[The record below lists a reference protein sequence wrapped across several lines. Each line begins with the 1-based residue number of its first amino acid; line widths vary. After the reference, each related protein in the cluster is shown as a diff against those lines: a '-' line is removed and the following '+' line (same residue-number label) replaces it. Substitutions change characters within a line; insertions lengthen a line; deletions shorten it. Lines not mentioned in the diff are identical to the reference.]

1 MNISSFMG
9 LQTTLRGLLA
19 QQRGLDVTTHNIGN
33 ANTVGYTRQEATLV
47 AATPLT
53 LGSGGT
59 AATHNGGFLGQGVE
73 VEDYR
78 RLRDGFLD
86 LQFRG
91 QNTALNQHTA
101 TASALRDVESALA
114 EPGENGINAL
124 LGKFWSAWNDVAK
137 NPESGPA
144 KQALIA
150 QAESLTSAINGL
162 DTRMA
167 NIATQA
173 TAEQARILGPTGP
186 VVAAGKQIAALNS
199 AISEAVSAGRSPND
213 LLDRRDNLLD
223 QLSAYGQV
231 SVTDLGNGS
240 IGVQFGDAATPL
252 TNAAGFAWGDT
263 STPGWTA
270 PAMTAP
276 GGQLG
281 ALAAVGPQI
290 AAYRTQLNDIAI
302 NLRDGVNAIHGTTP
316 AFFTAALGSEAST
329 LAVAATAATV
339 RTTAAGGAGG
349 NDIALAI
356 AALRGKG
363 ADQAYADLVGRIG
376 ADSYSVQR
384 QRDTSAALVQA
395 ADGRRQEIS
404 GVSMDEEMAG
414 MIRFQRGYQASA
426 RAMSTVDELL
436 DVLINRTG
444 RVGL

>member
-1 MNISSFMG
+1 MNVSSFMG

-19 QQRGLDVTTHNIGN
+19 QQRSLDVVTHNIAN

-47 AATPLT
+47 AADPLV
-53 LGSGGT
+53 LDASGT
-59 AATHNGGFLGQGVE
+59 AANNGAFLGQGVE
-73 VEDYR
+73 VDDYR

-86 LQFRG
+86 LQYRA
-91 QNTALNQHTA
+91 QNTALSQQTA
-101 TASALRDVESALA
+101 TAGALRDVEQALA

-124 LGKFWSAWNDVAK
+124 LGKFWSAWSDVAT
-137 NPESGPA
+137 NAESAPA

-150 QAESLTSAINGL
+150 QAQSLATAINTL
-162 DTRMA
+162 DTRMSQVA
-167 NIATQA
+167 AQA
-173 TAEQARILGPTGP
+173 TAEQSRILGDNGP
-186 VVAAGKQIAALNS
+186 VVAVGKQIAALDT

-240 IGVQFGDAATPL
+240 ISVQFGDAATPL
-252 TNAAGFAWGDT
+252 TNGAAFGWGDT
-263 STPGWTA
+263 SVAGWAA
-270 PAMTAP
+270 PAMTSP

-281 ALAAVGPQI
+281 ALIAVGPQI
-290 AAYRTQLNDIAI
+290 AAYRAQLDDLAG
-302 NLRDGVNAIHGTTP
+302 NLRDDVNAIHGTTP
-316 AFFTAALGSEAST
+316 PFFTATAGSEAST

-339 RTTAAGGAGG
+339 RTTATGGAGG
-349 NDIALAI
+349 NEIALAV

-363 ADQAYADLVGRIG
+363 VDQRYADLVGRIG
-376 ADSYSVQR
+376 ADAYAVNR
-384 QRDTSAALVQA
+384 QRETTAALVEA
-395 ADGRRQEIS
+395 AHGRRQELS
-404 GVSMDEEMAG
+404 GVSMDEEMAS

>member
-1 MNISSFMG
+1 MNVSSFMG

-47 AATPLT
+47 AAAPLQ
-53 LGSGGT
+53 LGTSGT
-59 AATHNGGFLGQGVE
+59 SANNGAFLGQGVE
-73 VEDYR
+73 VDDYR

-101 TASALRDVESALA
+101 TASALRDVEAALA
-114 EPGENGINAL
+114 EPGDNGINAL

-144 KQALIA
+144 KQALVT
-150 QAESLTSAINGL
+150 QAESLTSAINTL
-162 DTRMA
+162 DARLAVIAA
-167 NIATQA
+167 NATD
-173 TAEQARILGPTGP
+173 EQARILGPAGP
-186 VVAAGKQIAALNS
+186 VVTAGKQIAALDA
-199 AISEAVSAGRSPND
+199 AIKEAVSAGRSPND

-263 STPGWTA
+263 TVAGWTA

-281 ALAAVGPQI
+281 ALAAVGPKV
-290 AAYRTQLNDIAI
+290 AAYRTQLNEIAI
-302 NLRDGVNAIHGTTP
+302 DLRDDVNAIHGTTP
-316 AFFTAALGSEAST
+316 AFFAATLGSEAST
-329 LAVAATAATV
+329 LSVVATASTV
-339 RTTAAGGAGG
+339 RTTASGGVGG

-356 AALRGKG
+356 AGLRGKT
-363 ADQAYADLVGRIG
+363 ADQAYADLIGRIG
-376 ADSYSVQR
+376 ADSYAVQR
-384 QRDTSAALVQA
+384 QRDTTSALVAA
-395 ADGRRQEIS
+395 ADGRRQELS

>member
-1 MNISSFMG
+1 MNVSSFMG

-33 ANTVGYTRQEATLV
+33 ANTVGYTRQEANLV
-47 AATPLT
+47 AANPLQ
-53 LGSGGT
+53 LGTSGT
-59 AATHNGGFLGQGVE
+59 SASNGAFLGQGVE
-73 VEDYR
+73 VDDYR
-78 RLRDGFLD
+78 RMRDGFLD
-86 LQFRG
+86 LQYRA
-91 QNTALNQHTA
+91 QNTALSQHSA
-101 TASALRDVESALA
+101 SASALRDVEGALA
-114 EPGENGINAL
+114 EPGENGINTL

-137 NPESGPA
+137 NAESAPA

-150 QAESLTSAINGL
+150 QAQSLATAINNL
-162 DTRMA
+162 DNRMA
-167 NIATQA
+167 QIAAQA
-173 TAEQARILGPTGP
+173 TAEQGRILGASGP
-186 VVAAGKQIAALNS
+186 VVAAGKQIAALDA

-213 LLDRRDNLLD
+213 LLDRRDTLLD

-231 SVTDLGNGS
+231 SVTELGNGS
-240 IGVQFGDAATPL
+240 ISVQFGDAATPL
-252 TNAAGFAWGDT
+252 TNGAAFGWGDT
-263 STPGWTA
+263 TLPGWTA

-281 ALAAVGPQI
+281 ALAAIGPQI
-290 AAYRTQLNDIAI
+290 GAYRTQLNGLAAD
-302 NLRDGVNAIHGTTP
+302 LRDDVNAIHGTTP
-316 AFFTAALGSEAST
+316 PFFSAALGSEAGT
-329 LAVAATAATV
+329 LSVAANAATV
-339 RTTAAGGAGG
+339 KTTATGGVGG

-356 AALRGKG
+356 AALRGTG
-363 ADQAYADLVGRIG
+363 VDQRYADLVGRIG

-384 QRDTSAALVQA
+384 QRDTTGALVEA
-395 ADGRRQEIS
+395 AHGRRQEVS